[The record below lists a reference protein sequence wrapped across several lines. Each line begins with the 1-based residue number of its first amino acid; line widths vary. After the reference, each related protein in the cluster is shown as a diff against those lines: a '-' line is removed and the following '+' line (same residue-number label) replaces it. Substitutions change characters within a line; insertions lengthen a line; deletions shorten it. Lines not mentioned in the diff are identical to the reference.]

1 MKSKHLIIYL
11 FVWIA
16 YFSLLFLSSC
26 KTKTVTQEHYIT
38 DQTES
43 KSLDASW
50 QERFISA
57 FEQMANSRT
66 QEHET
71 SVRETTHTKDSTSTT
86 VDQNGKPIKTESW
99 HSVVTNRDTKEV
111 LRLKDSINI
120 ISKEVDKY
128 QLLVVQ
134 KDSLIR
140 LKQDSINIM
149 RRELTKNEQ
158 RLMTIGK
165 VSLGVLAGIIIVIAT
180 GILVWLWHRRK
191 NVIKYEDN
199 NN

>member
-16 YFSLLFLSSC
+16 YFSLFLTSC

-38 DQTES
+38 DQTKN
-43 KSLDASW
+43 KSLDVSW

-57 FEQMANSRT
+57 FEQMANSRSK
-66 QEHET
+66 EHET
-71 SVRETTHTKDSTSTT
+71 TVKETTHTKDSTSTT
-86 VDQNGKPIKTESW
+86 VDQYGKPIKTESW
-99 HSVVTNRDTKEV
+99 HSVVTNRNTKDV

-120 ISKEVDKY
+120 ISKKVDKY
-128 QLLVVQ
+128 QHLVVQ

-165 VSLGVLAGIIIVIAT
+165 VSLGALIGIIIAITT

-191 NVIKYEDN
+191 NVKYEDN